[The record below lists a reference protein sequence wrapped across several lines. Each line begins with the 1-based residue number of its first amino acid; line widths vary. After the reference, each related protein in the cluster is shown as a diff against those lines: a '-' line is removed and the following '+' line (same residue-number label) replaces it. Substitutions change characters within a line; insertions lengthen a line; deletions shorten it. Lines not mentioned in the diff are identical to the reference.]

1 MGSQVGDT
9 RPLSS
14 CHFSPNSEFLA
25 TGSFTGN
32 VKVWKV
38 PELEEVHKIA
48 AHELNIGCVAWHPG
62 ALVSIG
68 EDECCLAT
76 CSANGEVHHSFF
88 VKLFDFSVQKSQ
100 KSANFSL
107 GPG

>member
-14 CHFSPNSEFLA
+14 CNFSPNSEFLA

-48 AHELNIGCVAWHPG
+48 AHELNIGSVAWHPG

-76 CSANGEVHHSFF
+76 CSANGEVSDILYYCTSRP
-88 VKLFDFSVQKSQ
+88 KAALF
-100 KSANFSL
+100 L
-107 GPG
+107 Y

>member
-76 CSANGEVHHSFF
+76 CSANGEVHHSLFF
-88 VKLFDFSVQKSQ
+88 DQFFKFI
-100 KSANFSL
+100 
-107 GPG
+107 